1 MPNAN
6 SSEPSVG
13 TQRALYA
20 NAAALRTRRSA
31 GAAQTRGAQGE
42 LQSLHKAGTAESANR
57 QRALEKRIELL
68 YEEYIDLIDAIR
80 EIRIY
85 AAKEV
90 H

>member
-1 MPNAN
+1 MQTVQNRPWINKA
-6 SSEPSVG
+6 PY
-13 TQRALYA
+13 TQMLRHYERAV
-20 NAAALRTRRSA
+20 LRVQRRREELKA
-31 GAAQTRGAQGE
+31 E

>member
-1 MPNAN
+1 MQTVQNRPW
-6 SSEPSVG
+6 V
-13 TQRALYA
+13 
-20 NAAALRTRRSA
+20 RSA
-31 GAAQTRGAQGE
+31 PYTQMLRHYERAVLRVQRRREELKAE